1 MSSTF
6 RDLGIPADIADD
18 LALRG
23 FSEPYPIQVATVADS
38 LAGHDVC
45 AQAPTG
51 SGKTLAFGIPLVV
64 RTSQA
69 RPRRPKALVLAP
81 TRELAAQIAEELSQL
96 GRTRDCRVA
105 TFYGGVGFGKQL
117 EALKRGV
124 DIAVACPGRLLDLFE
139 QGAIRLSDVETVVID
154 EADRMA
160 DMGFMPVVRT
170 ILAEVR
176 EQHQTLLF
184 SATLQGDVH
193 RLIKDHQV
201 NPRRH
206 VLDAPADAMG
216 SRTHAFWRVDRAQ
229 RTNLAAGIALAHGST
244 IVFCRT
250 KHGAERLANQ
260 LSQVGV
266 AAVTIHG
273 DRSQAQ
279 RDRALALFQ
288 AGKAQVLVGTDVA
301 ARGIHVDDVACVVHY
316 DPPEDEN
323 TYIHRSG
330 RTGRAGTKGRVI
342 SLISSDQ
349 ESITKKMQRQL
360 GLPLG
365 FEMPEQNLPAP
376 SGEPHQM
383 ERAESPL
390 QRRNPSSRSYSRHQG
405 NSDRNRATTQGGRS
419 TTGSYQGAR
428 PGAASQST
436 RSASTGLGGRP
447 APSRS
452 ARPKNSTRNGRG
464 PRRAA

>member
-1 MSSTF
+1 MSTTF
-6 RDLGIPADIADD
+6 RDLGIPVDLADD

-23 FSEPYPIQVATVADS
+23 FAEPYPIQVATIADS

-96 GRTRDCRVA
+96 GRTRNCRVA

-139 QGAIRLSDVETVVID
+139 QGAIRLGDVETVVID

-201 NPRRH
+201 NPHRH

-216 SRTHAFWRVDRAQ
+216 SRTHAFWRVDRSQ

-330 RTGRAGTKGRVI
+330 RTGRAGTNGRVI

-365 FEMPEQNLPAP
+365 LEMPEQNLPAP

-383 ERAESPL
+383 ERAESPS
-390 QRRNPSSRSYSRHQG
+390 QRGNPSSRSYSRHG
-405 NSDRNRATTQGGRS
+405 GSDRGRS
-419 TTGSYQGAR
+419 TTQSSRSTSASFHSAR
-428 PGAASQST
+428 PGASAQSG
-436 RSASTGLGGRP
+436 RSASGNQAGRP
-447 APSRS
+447 APGRA
-452 ARPKNSTRNGRG
+452 ARPKNTTRNGRG
-464 PRRAA
+464 PKRAA

>member
-1 MSSTF
+1 MSRTF
-6 RDLGIPADIADD
+6 RDLGVPTDIADD
-18 LALRG
+18 LETRG
-23 FSEPYPIQVATVADS
+23 FLEPYPIQTATIEDS

-51 SGKTLAFGIPLVV
+51 SGKTLAFGIPLII
-64 RTSQA
+64 RTNTA
-69 RPRRPKALVLAP
+69 RPRRPQALVLAP
-81 TRELAAQIAEELSQL
+81 TRELAAQIAEELSL
-96 GRTRDCRVA
+96 IGRTRNIRVA

-139 QGAIRLSDVETVVID
+139 QGAIRLGDVATVVID

-170 ILAEVR
+170 ILAEVHA
-176 EQHQTLLF
+176 EHQTLLF

-193 RLIKDHQV
+193 RLIKEYQHD
-201 NPRRH
+201 PRRH

-216 SRTHAFWRVDRAQ
+216 SRSHHFWRVDRSA
-229 RTNLAAGIALAHGST
+229 RTNLTAGIALANGST

-250 KHGAERLANQ
+250 KHGAERLAGQ

-266 AAVTIHG
+266 GAVTIHG

-301 ARGIHVDDVACVVHY
+301 ARGIHVDDVACVIHY
-316 DPPEDEN
+316 DPPEDDS
-323 TYIHRSG
+323 TYVHRSG
-330 RTGRAGTKGRVI
+330 RTGRAGSNGKVI
-342 SLISSDQ
+342 SLICSDQ
-349 ESITKKMQRQL
+349 ESLTKKLQRQL
-360 GLPLG
+360 GLPIG
-365 FEMPEQNLPAP
+365 FDQPDTNLPQP
-376 SGEPHQM
+376 SGEPKHM
-383 ERAESPL
+383 ERAERPS
-390 QRRNPSSRSYSRHQG
+390 QGRNPSTRSFTKH
-405 NSDRNRATTQGGRS
+405 RNATG
-419 TTGSYQGAR
+419 R
-428 PGAASQST
+428 PGA
-436 RSASTGLGGRP
+436 SAPQGPRQGGGRP
-447 APSRS
+447 A
-452 ARPKNSTRNGRG
+452 RPKSSSKAGRG

>member
-1 MSSTF
+1 VSTTF
-6 RDLGIPADIADD
+6 RELGVPADLADD

-23 FSEPYPIQVATVADS
+23 FAEPYPIQVATIADS
-38 LAGHDVC
+38 LAGRDVS

-81 TRELAAQIAEELSQL
+81 TRELAAQIADELTSL
-96 GRTRDCRVA
+96 GRTRNCRVA

-139 QGAIRLSDVETVVID
+139 QGAIRLGDVETVVID

-193 RLIKDHQV
+193 RLIKDYQV
-201 NPRRH
+201 SPRRH
-206 VLDAPADAMG
+206 VLDAPDDAMG
-216 SRTHAFWRVDRAQ
+216 SRTHAFWRVDRSQ

-316 DPPEDEN
+316 DPPEDES

-330 RTGRAGTKGRVI
+330 RTGRAGTNGRVI

-349 ESITKKMQRQL
+349 ESGTKKMQRQL

-365 FEMPEQNLPAP
+365 FEMPASNLPAP
-376 SGEPHQM
+376 SGEPHHM
-383 ERAESPL
+383 ERAESPA
-390 QRRNPSSRSYSRHQG
+390 QRRNPSSRSYSRHRG
-405 NSDRNRATTQGGRS
+405 NSDRGQRATQGRSSTGGYRGARPAASQEGRSTSANQGGRPV
-419 TTGSYQGAR
+419 A
-428 PGAASQST
+428 
-436 RSASTGLGGRP
+436 GRP
-447 APSRS
+447 V
-452 ARPKNSTRNGRG
+452 RPKNSTRNGRG
-464 PRRAA
+464 PKRVA